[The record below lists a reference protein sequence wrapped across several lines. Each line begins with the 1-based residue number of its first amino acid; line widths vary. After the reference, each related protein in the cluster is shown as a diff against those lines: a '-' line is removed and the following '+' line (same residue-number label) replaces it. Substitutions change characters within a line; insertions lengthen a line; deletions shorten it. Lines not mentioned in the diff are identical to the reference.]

1 MDNINDIA
9 RLRLLC
15 GQYGLSGREILDAY
29 TDIQLASWYNG
40 AGPDSWL
47 PVARETLT
55 ALMTLFKPVVLI
67 HDTQFEFS
75 DGTDEGFAR
84 TVADWCANTAK
95 IVDAEYPLSLKFLLD
110 KNYRRQYLYWH
121 GVKKIVDRAIA
132 TDAAKEAWLAA
143 HNRREQ
149 KNA

>member
-1 MDNINDIA
+1 MDNIEEIA
-9 RLRLLC
+9 QLRILC
-15 GQYGLSGREILDAY
+15 GRYGLVGREILDAY

-67 HDTQFEFS
+67 HDIQFEFS
-75 DGTDEGFAR
+75 NGTDIGFAQ
-84 TVADWCANTAK
+84 TVADWCENTRI
-95 IVDAEYPLSLKFLLD
+95 IVSAEYPFSLNIVFD

-121 GVKKIVDRAIA
+121 GIKKIVDRAISTPA
-132 TDAAKEAWLAA
+132 VKDAWIAA
-143 HNRREQ
+143 HNRRSQ
-149 KNA
+149 KHA